1 MAGVTVPRNFRLL
14 EELEQG
20 EKVTKG
26 GDGNVSYGLDDG
38 DDLLMRYW
46 AGAIVGPANTV
57 HDGRIYTVKLY
68 CDQNYPGKVI
78 LRTLILSHHS
88 FLVPYEVAAHPCL
101 GVQAPQV
108 RFETRVNLS
117 CVGHNGVVDA
127 RTFHVLSNWSSKYTI
142 ETILVELRREM
153 ASPQNRKLSQPPE
166 GTTY

>member
-1 MAGVTVPRNFRLL
+1 M
-14 EELEQG
+14 
-20 EKVTKG
+20 
-26 GDGNVSYGLDDG
+26 
-38 DDLLMRYW
+38 
-46 AGAIVGPANTV
+46 

-117 CVGHNGVVDA
+117 CVGHNGVVSLSACLVCAESESTFSILHVKLLQVDA